1 MTVRFE
7 RIQKTFQAP
16 DGEICALA
24 DISFSVDDGSF
35 VTIVGP
41 SGCGKSTLLNI
52 LAGLEKPSG
61 GTVWMDGTPVER
73 TTGII
78 G

>member
-16 DGEICALA
+16 DGEVEAVR
-24 DISFSVDDGSF
+24 DISFELWDGEF
-35 VTIVGP
+35 AALVGP

-52 LAGLEKPSG
+52 LAGLETPTG
-61 GTVWMDGTPVER
+61 GRVLLDGEVVE
-73 TTGII
+73 
-78 G
+78 